1 MDICKYRELHL
12 KEIVSILEEKDVC
25 SLGTSSKTDIN
36 ITPMLFAFDYIDS
49 NIDFFFIYSDTK
61 SKSDSEHLC
70 IYLDNSISNFYTDAY
85 QTVLAKGKPEEITDI
100 SYKNHIISLFRK
112 KYHKSLK
119 DITSC
124 PDIKFIKVHVDTIT
138 SREYIYD
145 F

>member
-1 MDICKYRELHL
+1 MDICKYRELHI
-12 KEIVSILEEKDVC
+12 KEIISILEGKDVC
-25 SLGTSSKTDIN
+25 SLGTSSETDIN
-36 ITPMLFAFDYIDS
+36 ISPMLFAFDYIDS
-49 NIDFFFIYSDTK
+49 NLDLFFIDSDTK
-61 SKSDSEHLC
+61 SKSDSQHLC
-70 IYLDNSISNFYTDAY
+70 IYLDNSISNFYMDAY

-124 PDIKFIKVHVDTIT
+124 PDIKYIKVHIDTIT
-138 SREYIYD
+138 GREYIYD